1 MDTLFVLVLTVIIMS
16 VVMVVLLLLLQEE
29 KENTNVLLGY
39 TKHLEREVSHLRLA
53 ENMATVSESI
63 KEREHILQISSEQ
76 EKLLDK
82 SLDLGPRTSA
92 L

>member
-1 MDTLFVLVLTVIIMS
+1 MDTLSVLVLIVIIMS

-29 KENTNVLLGY
+29 KENTKVLLGY

-53 ENMATVSESI
+53 ENLTTVLEST
-63 KEREHILQISSEQ
+63 KDREHTLQVLSEK

-82 SLDLGPRTSA
+82 SSDSKTKTSA